1 MRCYTINREA
11 DSGQDR
17 GSLRGRKVGEKSNAS
32 EGTRRR
38 EEDKGKVGGGRTERW
53 GKGRGGEVSGRA
65 AVMTQNSRM
74 LQFCLSSNFGVF

>member
-1 MRCYTINREA
+1 VRCYTINREA

-53 GKGRGGEVSGRA
+53 GRGGGSEWESGGDDSKQSYA
-65 AVMTQNSRM
+65 PV
-74 LQFCLSSNFGVF
+74 LS